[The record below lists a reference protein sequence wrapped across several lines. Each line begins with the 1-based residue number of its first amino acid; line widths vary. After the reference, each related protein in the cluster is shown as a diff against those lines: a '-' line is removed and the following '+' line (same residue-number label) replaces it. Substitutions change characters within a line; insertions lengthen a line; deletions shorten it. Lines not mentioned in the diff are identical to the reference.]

1 MKIYHT
7 ETREDYDAL
16 MIELE
21 ERGYLW
27 RNGEKPTEVS
37 MRRSWSIYEKGTG
50 ITANLE
56 KELYYGSIVLQKI
69 KYPDI
74 PIIKYKAKQEGHT
87 MTPEQEQE
95 YSEANNVTKPSH
107 YQDKNGKDLYQ
118 KWYEEHDIQTF
129 RAIMRAI
136 AERYTSRYEKKNGI
150 EDLKKGIYTLERL
163 REYEEEPH

>member
-7 ETREDYDAL
+7 ETQADYDAL
-16 MIELE
+16 MVELE
-21 ERGYLW
+21 ERGVRW
-27 RNGEKPTEVS
+27 VSGAKPTEDNF
-37 MRRSWSIYEKGTG
+37 WPEYKNNT
-50 ITANLE
+50 TLE
-56 KELYYGSIVLQKI
+56 VFEEELAYYVGGYSNAVN
-69 KYPDI
+69 PDT

-87 MTPEQEQE
+87 MTPEQERE

-136 AERYTSRYEKKNGI
+136 AERYISRYEKKNGI

-163 REYEEEPH
+163 REYEEREAE